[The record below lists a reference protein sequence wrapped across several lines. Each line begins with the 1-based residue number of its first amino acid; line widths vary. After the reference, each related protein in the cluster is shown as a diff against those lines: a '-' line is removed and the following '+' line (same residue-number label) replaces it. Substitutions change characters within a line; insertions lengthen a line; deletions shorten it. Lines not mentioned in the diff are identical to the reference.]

1 MGIFSKKIVVFLT
14 QNGLV
19 FYKTKKKE
27 SLRLLF
33 PAEITSYQEIL
44 NEKKFEELI
53 SGFLAQFGEKEKKDV
68 IIILSSNL
76 VYSKVI
82 SKTAE
87 KEKTKSEE
95 EFIRSLPLSKSRVII
110 KTVPM
115 GKDEIIFAT
124 NRSFYE
130 FVVDVFTDSGFKVP
144 IVASIT
150 LFTNSLVNKELSETL
165 LHEIRKESKA
175 LEVGN
180 FLSDEN
186 ELEGI
191 EDTDDKSEDEEDE
204 GMKPHLPIKQY
215 LMLFV
220 SIAILIG
227 ALLYVLISLG
237 VIKNPLGSSAKP
249 TATQS
254 ASLSSTPSVS
264 PTLPAEIEAVLKSAS
279 TSAPLTKETI
289 KIQILNGSGTE
300 GQAGSIRSLFITEGY
315 KEVETGNADEIKEIT
330 VIQFSK
336 NVPDE
341 LQKDIVNIIEKTS
354 PNPDI
359 KKNDVLENYD
369 IIITTGR
376 E

>member
-1 MGIFSKKIVVFLT
+1 MGVFSKKIVVFLT

-19 FYKTKKKE
+19 FYKVKKKE

-53 SGFLAQFGEKEKKDV
+53 SGFLAQFSEKEKKDV

-95 EFIRSLPLSKSRVII
+95 EFIRSLPLAKSRVII

-130 FVVDVFTDSGFKVP
+130 FVVNVFINAGFKVP

-150 LFTNSLVNKELSETL
+150 LFTNSPINKELSETL
-165 LHEIRKESKA
+165 LNEIRKESKA
-175 LEVGN
+175 LVVGN

-191 EDTDDKSEDEEDE
+191 EDTSDKSEDEED
-204 GMKPHLPIKQY
+204 GDVKAHLPIKQY
-215 LMLFV
+215 FLLFV

-227 ALLYVLISLG
+227 ALLYVLLSLG
-237 VIKNPLGSSAKP
+237 VIKNPLGGSNSI
-249 TATQS
+249 ATQS
-254 ASLSSTPSVS
+254 ASLSSAPSPS
-264 PTLPAEIEAVLKSAS
+264 PTISSETESALNSAS
-279 TSAPLTKETI
+279 PSAPLTKETVR
-289 KIQILNGSGTE
+289 IQILNGSGIE
-300 GQAGSIRSLFITEGY
+300 GQAGSIRSLFIAEGFN
-315 KEVETGNADEIKEIT
+315 EIETGNAEDIKEIT
-330 VIQFSK
+330 VIQFAK

-341 LQKDIVNIIEKTS
+341 LQKDIASIVEKVS
-354 PNPDI
+354 PNPDV
-359 KKNDVLENYD
+359 KKNEILKNYD